1 MNRRKNKRVP
11 GGFALL
17 ISLLFALL
25 IPGVSNGVNLGDI
38 LKGGGIAVIVKNYG
52 DEINKAINTLLQ
64 NKKVEIKEATKVVP
78 IISGGKGMYSGA
90 AQVTGPKEQVEK
102 VKGVAQVESTVGDV
116 RIKLLVPISARKFSD
131 VARVKGV
138 GVSALIDLKVSKL

>member
-1 MNRRKNKRVP
+1 MNRKRKRLLSV
-11 GGFALL
+11 FALL
-17 ISLLFALL
+17 FPLFLALL
-25 IPGVSNGVNLGDI
+25 VPTVSHGVNLGDI

-64 NKKVEIKEATKVVP
+64 NKKIEVKEATKVVP
-78 IISGGKGMYSGA
+78 IISGGKGFYSGA
-90 AQVTGPKEQVEK
+90 AQVTGPKELVEK
-102 VKGVAQVESTVGDV
+102 VKVVAQVESTVGDA

-131 VARVKGV
+131 AARVKGV